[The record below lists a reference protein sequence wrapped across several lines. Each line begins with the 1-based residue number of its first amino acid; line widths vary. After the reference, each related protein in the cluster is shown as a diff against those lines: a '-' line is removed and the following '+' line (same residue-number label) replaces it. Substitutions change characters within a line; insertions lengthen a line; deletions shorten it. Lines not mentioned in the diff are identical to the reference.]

1 MARGTVKWFSDQKDY
16 GFITPE
22 DGSKDVFVHHS
33 GIQGDNFKSLQE
45 GQLVEFEVTSGR
57 KGPQA
62 TNVVKV

>member
-1 MARGTVKWFSDQKDY
+1 MAIGIVKWFNPAKGY
-16 GFITPE
+16 GFIEPE